1 MNDFLIWLGGI
12 FLMESEP
19 DSILLQMFFIFI
31 LVLINAFFAASEI
44 AVISLNKT
52 KINYMA
58 NEGNKKAKL
67 LIKLLEEPS
76 KFLATIQVGITLA
89 GFLASASA
97 AVSISQYLAKF
108 IDKIGITI
116 IAGASDEISLI
127 LVTIILSFF
136 TLVLGELLPKR
147 IALQNSEGIAMFVA
161 RPILVISKITLPFVK
176 VLTASTNFFGRIF
189 NVKNEDTEEEVTEEE
204 IRMMIDVGEENGVL
218 NETEKEMIDGIFEF
232 DNTLAKEIMT
242 PRTNVFTLDIETP
255 VKEII
260 DKVLEE
266 QYSRIPVYEDET
278 DNIIGILFMKDLFI
292 AITETKPEEICVRD
306 LLRQAYF
313 VPETKNIDILFRE
326 LQKSKN
332 HMAILI
338 DEYGGFSGI
347 VTIEDLIEEV
357 MGNIFDEYDED
368 YESSEYIQKMDN
380 STYIVNGM
388 VGIDEINEKLSINL
402 PSEHFDT
409 VGGFVIDLL
418 GSIPKEN
425 EEPVVEYENLV
436 IKVEKINEKRIEL
449 LKICMQ

>member
-1 MNDFLIWLGGI
+1 MIFYILLGGI
-12 FLMESEP
+12 CLMESEP
-19 DSILLQMFFIFI
+19 DSILLQVFFIFI

-52 KINYMA
+52 KINYMS

-97 AVSISQYLAKF
+97 AVGISQYVSKF
-108 IDKIGITI
+108 INRIGISF

-127 LVTIILSFF
+127 LVTVILSFL

-147 IALQNSEGIAMFVA
+147 IALQNSESIAMFVA
-161 RPILVISKITLPFVK
+161 RPILIISKITLPFVK

-189 NVKNEDTEEEVTEEE
+189 NVKAEDEEEEVTEEE

-242 PRTNVFTLDIETP
+242 PRTNVFTLDIETS

-266 QYSRIPVYEDET
+266 QYSRIPFYEEET

-292 AITETKPEEICVRD
+292 AVTKTKPEEICIRD

-368 YESSEYIQKMDN
+368 YESSEYIQKTDN
-380 STYIVNGM
+380 STYMVSGM
-388 VGIDEINEKLSINL
+388 VGIDEINEKLNINL

-418 GSIPKEN
+418 GSIPKDN

>member
-1 MNDFLIWLGGI
+1 MP
-12 FLMESEP
+12 SEP
-19 DSILLQMFFIFI
+19 DSILLQLFLIFV
-31 LVLINAFFAASEI
+31 LVLINAFFAASEM

-52 KINYMA
+52 KMNYMA
-58 NEGNKKAKL
+58 NDGNKKAKL
-67 LIKLLEEPS
+67 LVKLLEEPS
-76 KFLATIQVGITLA
+76 KFLATIQVGITMA

-97 AVSISQYLAKF
+97 AVSISEHVAKTISSLGIPF
-108 IDKIGITI
+108 ITS
-116 IAGASDEISLI
+116 ASDEISLV
-127 LVTIILSFF
+127 LVTIILSFI

-147 IALQNSEGIAMFVA
+147 VAMQNAEGIAMFAVKPIIFVSKVA
-161 RPILVISKITLPFVK
+161 LPFIK
-176 VLTASTNFFGRIF
+176 VLTVSTNFFARIL
-189 NVKNEDTEEEVTEEE
+189 NIKSEKTDEEVTEEE

-242 PRTNVFTLDIETP
+242 PRTNVFSININTPIE
-255 VKEII
+255 ELI
-260 DKVLEE
+260 DVVLEE

-278 DNIIGILFMKDLFI
+278 DNIIGILFMKDIFTVLRKSE
-292 AITETKPEEICVRD
+292 TENIDIRE
-306 LLRQAYF
+306 LLRPVHF

-368 YESSEYIQKMDN
+368 YESSEYIQKID
-380 STYIVNGM
+380 STTYIANGM
-388 VGIDEINEKLSINL
+388 VSIDEINETLDVEL
-402 PSEHFDT
+402 PSEHYDT
-409 VGGFVIDLL
+409 IGGLVIDLL

-425 EEPVVEYENLV
+425 EENIVEYEN
-436 IKVEKINEKRIEL
+436 IIFKVEKVNEKRIEL
-449 LKICMQ
+449 VKICLQ

>member
-1 MNDFLIWLGGI
+1 
-12 FLMESEP
+12 
-19 DSILLQMFFIFI
+19 
-31 LVLINAFFAASEI
+31 V
-44 AVISLNKT
+44 
-52 KINYMA
+52 
-58 NEGNKKAKL
+58 
-67 LIKLLEEPS
+67 
-76 KFLATIQVGITLA
+76 
-89 GFLASASA
+89 
-97 AVSISQYLAKF
+97 
-108 IDKIGITI
+108 
-116 IAGASDEISLI
+116 
-127 LVTIILSFF
+127 
-136 TLVLGELLPKR
+136 
-147 IALQNSEGIAMFVA
+147 
-161 RPILVISKITLPFVK
+161 
-176 VLTASTNFFGRIF
+176 
-189 NVKNEDTEEEVTEEE
+189 EEEVTEEE

-242 PRTNVFTLDIETP
+242 PRTNVFTLDIEIS

-266 QYSRIPVYEDET
+266 QYSRIPVYEEET

-292 AITETKPEEICVRD
+292 AVTKTKPEEICIRD

-380 STYIVNGM
+380 STYMVSGM
-388 VGIDEINEKLSINL
+388 VGIDEINEKLNINL

-418 GSIPKEN
+418 GSIPKDN

-449 LKICMQ
+449 LKI

>member
-1 MNDFLIWLGGI
+1 
-12 FLMESEP
+12 MESEP
-19 DSILLQMFFIFI
+19 DSILLQLLLIFI
-31 LVLINAFFAASEI
+31 LVLVNAFFAASEM

-58 NEGNKKAKL
+58 GEGNNKAKL
-67 LIKLLEEPS
+67 LVKLLEEPS
-76 KFLATIQVGITLA
+76 KFLATIQVGITFA

-97 AVSISQYLAKF
+97 AVSISEQLSKL
-108 IDKIGITI
+108 INKIGISYIT
-116 IAGASDEISLI
+116 AFSSQISLV
-127 LVTIILSFF
+127 LVTIALSFI

-147 IALQNSEGIAMFVA
+147 IALQNSESIAMFAV
-161 RPILVISKITLPFVK
+161 RPIVFISKITLPFVK
-176 VLTASTNFFGRIF
+176 VLTVSTNLFARIF
-189 NVKNEDTEEEVTEEE
+189 NVHSERTEEEVTEEE

-242 PRTNVFTLDIETP
+242 HRTDVFAININSPIEQ
-255 VKEII
+255 II
-260 DKVLEE
+260 DEVLEE
-266 QYSRIPVYEDET
+266 QYSRIPVYEDEL

-292 AITETKPEEICVRD
+292 ELRKKKIEDISIRN
-306 LLRQAYF
+306 LLRPAYF
-313 VPETKNIDILFRE
+313 VPKTKNTDILFRE

-368 YESSEYIQKMDN
+368 YESSEYIQKLDN
-380 STYIVNGM
+380 DTYIVNGM
-388 VGIDEINEKLSINL
+388 VSIDEINETLEINL

-409 VGGFVIDLL
+409 VGGFVIDLI

-425 EEPVVEYENLV
+425 EEHIVKYENLV
-436 IKVEKINEKRIEL
+436 FKVEKVNEKRIEL
-449 LKICMQ
+449 LKICRQ

>member
-1 MNDFLIWLGGI
+1 MP
-12 FLMESEP
+12 SEP
-19 DSILLQMFFIFI
+19 DSILLQVLLIVI
-31 LVLINAFFAASEI
+31 LVLINAFFSATEM

-52 KINYMA
+52 KINYLA
-58 NEGNKKAKL
+58 NDGHKKAKL
-67 LIKLLEEPS
+67 LVKLLDEPS
-76 KFLATIQVGITLA
+76 KFLATIQVGITMA

-97 AVSISQYLAKF
+97 AVGISEQLAKL
-108 IDKIGITI
+108 ISTLGISFVT
-116 IAGASDEISLI
+116 AASDEISLVV
-127 LVTIILSFF
+127 VTVLLSFI

-147 IALQNSEGIAMFVA
+147 IALQNAEGIAMFAV
-161 RPILVISKITLPFVK
+161 RPIIIISKVTLPFVK
-176 VLTASTNFFGRIF
+176 VLTASTNFFARIF
-189 NVKNEDTEEEVTEEE
+189 NIKSEKTEEEVTEEE

-242 PRTNVFTLDIETP
+242 PRTNVFSININMP
-255 VKEII
+255 VQELI
-260 DKVLEE
+260 DVVLEE
-266 QYSRIPVYEDET
+266 QYSRIPVYEEET
-278 DNIIGILFMKDLFI
+278 DNIIGILFMKDIFTVLRKSKV
-292 AITETKPEEICVRD
+292 EDICIRD
-306 LLRQAYF
+306 LLRPAYF

-332 HMAILI
+332 HLAVLI

-368 YESSEYIQKMDN
+368 YESSEYIQKVDN

-388 VGIDEINEKLSINL
+388 VGIEEINETLDVEL

-409 VGGFVIDLL
+409 IGGLVIDLL

-425 EEPVVEYENLV
+425 EENIVEYEN
-436 IKVEKINEKRIEL
+436 ITFKVEKVNEKRIEL
-449 LKICMQ
+449 VKICFQ

>member
-1 MNDFLIWLGGI
+1 
-12 FLMESEP
+12 MEPEP
-19 DSILLQMFFIFI
+19 DSILLQLFLIFI
-31 LVLINAFFAASEI
+31 LVLVNAFFAASEI
-44 AVISLNKT
+44 AVISLNRT

-67 LIKLLEEPS
+67 LVKLLEEPS
-76 KFLATIQVGITLA
+76 RFLATIQVGITLA

-97 AVSISQYLAKF
+97 AVTISEYVSTLIKGLG
-108 IDKIGITI
+108 IPYIG
-116 IAGASDEISLI
+116 GVVDELSLI
-127 LVTIILSFF
+127 LVTIILAFI

-147 IALQNSEGIAMFVA
+147 IALNNSEGIAMFVV
-161 RPILVISKITLPFVK
+161 RPIIIVSKVTLPFVK
-176 VLTASTNFFGRIF
+176 ILTASTNFFGRIF
-189 NVKNEDTEEEVTEEE
+189 NVTSENTEEEVTEEE

-242 PRTNVFTLDIETP
+242 PRTNVFIIDIDTP
-255 VKEII
+255 EEEII
-260 DKVLEE
+260 DEVLEE
-266 QYSRIPVYEDET
+266 QYSRIPVFEEES

-292 AITETKPEEICVRD
+292 ALRKQEPKDICIRE
-306 LLRQAYF
+306 LLRPAYF

-368 YESSEYIQKMDN
+368 YESSEYIQKLDN
-380 STYIVNGM
+380 NTYIVNGM
-388 VGIDEINEKLSINL
+388 VSIDEINEKLEVNL

-409 VGGFVIDLL
+409 VGGFVVNLI
-418 GSIPKEN
+418 GCIPKED
-425 EEPVVEYENLV
+425 EEHVVEYENMV
-436 IKVEKINEKRIEL
+436 FKVEKINEKRIEL
-449 LKICMQ
+449 LKICLQ